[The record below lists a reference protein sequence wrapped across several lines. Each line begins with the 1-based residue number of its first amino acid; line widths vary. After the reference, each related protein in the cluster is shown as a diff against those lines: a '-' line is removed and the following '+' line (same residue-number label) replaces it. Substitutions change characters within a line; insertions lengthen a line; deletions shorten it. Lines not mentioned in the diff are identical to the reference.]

1 MSPAERRQTI
11 QSAAARPGEG
21 SAATAAGSNRP
32 MPVFE
37 YTALDVKGK
46 TTSGIIDADG
56 LQAARQ
62 KLRSAGKFPVS
73 VRAAAET
80 QPKKRRRGLSF
91 KARFSRV
98 KASEVAITT
107 RQLAT
112 LIGAGF
118 PLVSAIEA
126 MLPQTKSHG
135 LKRTLAGIKDSIVEG
150 NSFAHALSMYPQA
163 FPPIYVNM
171 VRAGES
177 SGTLEI
183 VLERLAEIT
192 EKQQALANRIQ
203 AALAYP
209 IFMLLF
215 GAVVLFILLTYIV
228 PTITTI
234 FVDMKQVLPTPT
246 RVLILL
252 SGLFKDY
259 WVMLLALAVGGGI
272 AVSRFRK
279 TDYGRR
285 WTDRAALRLPLLGD
299 LARKLAVARF
309 SRTLG
314 SLLENGVTMLIALD
328 IVKNIAGNTLI
339 ADAVARAGE
348 EVSKGKSLWLS
359 LSEANVFPMLP
370 IQMIQVGE
378 QSGEMEKMLYKIADV
393 FESEVESSILRLT
406 SYLEPVMILV
416 MGGIVGFIVLSICL
430 PIFEMNQ
437 LIR

>member
-1 MSPAERRQTI
+1 
-11 QSAAARPGEG
+11 
-21 SAATAAGSNRP
+21 

-37 YTALDVKGK
+37 FTALDARGK

-56 LQAARQ
+56 IQAARQ
-62 KLRSAGKFPVS
+62 KLRASGKFPVS
-73 VRAAAET
+73 IREAQEALAR
-80 QPKKRRRGLSF
+80 KSRREIGLG
-91 KARFSRV
+91 AWFSRV
-98 KASEVAITT
+98 KPADVAMTT

-118 PLVSAIEA
+118 PLVSALDA
-126 MLPQTKSHG
+126 LLPQTHAYG
-135 LKRTLAGIKDSIVEG
+135 LKRTLARVKDLVVEG
-150 NSFAHALSMYPQA
+150 NSFAHALAQFPGI

-171 VRAGES
+171 VRAGET

-192 EKQQALANRIQ
+192 EKQQALSNRIQ

-209 IFMLLF
+209 VFMLFF

-228 PTITTI
+228 PTITSI
-234 FVDMKQVLPTPT
+234 FADMKQALPTPT
-246 RVLILL
+246 LVLIAL
-252 SGLFKDY
+252 SSFFRNY
-259 WVMLLALAVGGGI
+259 WWTVLIFVAAVVVG
-272 AVSRFRK
+272 ARRFRK
-279 TDYGRR
+279 TRKGRR
-285 WTDRAALRLPLLGD
+285 WSDRLMLKLPMFGN

-314 SLLENGVTMLIALD
+314 SLLENGVTLLVALD
-328 IVKNIAGNTLI
+328 IVRNIVGNVQI
-339 ADAVARAGE
+339 ADTVAQAAE
-348 EVSKGKSLWLS
+348 EVGKGKSLWLS
-359 LSEANVFPMLP
+359 LSEGRAFPMLS

-378 QSGEMEKMLYKIADV
+378 QSGELEKMLYKIADV
-393 FESEVESSILRLT
+393 FENEVETIILRLT